1 MRLSRRRAIIRAEGA
16 FFKKKKMGMRKIF
29 LACVAVM
36 VGVTAM
42 ADERSEAMLKRVA
55 EYVKALG
62 AYEAEFAV
70 GAGDYS
76 TTGRYVVD
84 GDAYHIVVDRAEV
97 YSDGR
102 VRYEVDHERR
112 EINVDEMDLKSRNI
126 MDNPTRCFD
135 FVGTEYRSEWVS
147 EDGRSVTLHL
157 RSADQTVEGD
167 IYLTV
172 RQASGQPEKIVYHLY
187 DDSIEVDVKKI
198 ESRKG
203 GVKSFR
209 EADFRGY
216 DIVDFR

>member
-1 MRLSRRRAIIRAEGA
+1 
-16 FFKKKKMGMRKIF
+16 MRKIF

-36 VGVTAM
+36 VATVTM
-42 ADERSEAMLKRVA
+42 ADERSEAVLRRVA
-55 EYVKALG
+55 QYVKALG

-70 GAGDYS
+70 SAGEYS

-102 VRYEVDHERR
+102 VRYEVDHERQ
-112 EINVDEMDLKSRNI
+112 EINVDEIDLKSRNI

-135 FVGTEYRSEWVS
+135 FVGAEYRSEWVS
-147 EDGRSVTLHL
+147 EDGRVVTLHL
-157 RSADQTVEGD
+157 RSADEAVEGD
-167 IYLTV
+167 IYLTAGQV
-172 RQASGQPEKIVYHLY
+172 SGQPEKIVYVLY
-187 DDSIEVDVKKI
+187 DDRIEVDVKKI

>member
-1 MRLSRRRAIIRAEGA
+1 
-16 FFKKKKMGMRKIF
+16 MRKIF

-36 VGVTAM
+36 VATVTM
-42 ADERSEAMLKRVA
+42 ADERSEAVLRRVA
-55 EYVKALG
+55 QYVKALG

-70 GAGDYS
+70 SAGEYS
-76 TTGRYVVD
+76 TMGRYVVD

-102 VRYEVDHERR
+102 VRYEVDHERQ

-135 FVGTEYRSEWVS
+135 FVGAEYRSEWVS
-147 EDGRSVTLHL
+147 EDGRVVTLHL
-157 RSADQTVEGD
+157 RSSDEAVEGD

-172 RQASGQPEKIVYHLY
+172 GQVSGQPEKIVYVLY
-187 DDSIEVDVKKI
+187 DDRIEVDVKKI